1 MKTTTTG
8 RLHAGRESLK
18 DMPVVTVEQIHRF
31 REAALR
37 GIEELSAQIE
47 IMRGWCEVL
56 DFRLTNGDP
65 PPSDDA
71 EMLLGLRNALSIT
84 PSDALYDLG
93 EWQKRAEAAEARLNE
108 APQIIVGLMQRLI
121 IEEGRAEEAESKLK
135 AQ

>member
-1 MKTTTTG
+1 MKTTTG

-37 GIEELSAQIE
+37 EIDELSAQIGV
-47 IMRGWCEVL
+47 MRGWCEVL

-71 EMLLGLRNALSIT
+71 EMLLGLRTALSVT
-84 PSDALYDLG
+84 PSDALREVKAKG
-93 EWQKRAEAAEARLNE
+93 A
-108 APQIIVGLMQRLI
+108 IIFD
-121 IEEGRAEEAESKLK
+121 
-135 AQ
+135 